1 MAAATSVIH
10 ERGTKQFQ
18 GMFKEMWAVKATWDP
33 ASADAGAQT
42 TSDTI
47 TVPGVALGDMVM
59 VSPGVNLAATGELFM
74 SAYVSAANTVTIRL
88 SNVHA
93 SSAADLATS
102 TWKLWV
108 GRPSW

>member
-33 ASADAGAQT
+33 ASAAAGAQT

-47 TVPGVALGDMVM
+47 TVPGVALGDMVLGISFDKE
-59 VSPGVNLAATGELFM
+59 VAASPLIRARVT
-74 SAYVSAANTVTIRL
+74 AANTVVLAIISGTG
-88 SNVHA
+88 VTADMA
-93 SSAADLATS
+93 SGTL
-102 TWKLWV
+102 KLV
-108 GRPSW
+108 IGRPAF